1 MGWDIHLYVEK
12 QNADGI
18 WENVICDPNMMGRDY
33 SLFQELAGVP
43 CDWNKEW
50 KHPHELTESDV
61 DSLSHVTQ
69 ESIEGLHHFVMYT
82 YRELAAMLPRIVS
95 NIYSDEIFKFMV
107 EVASAID
114 ETEEERCR
122 ILIGFDS

>member
-18 WENVICDPNMMGRDY
+18 WENVICNPNMMGRDY
-33 SLFQELAGVP
+33 DLFQELAGVP

-50 KHPHELTESDV
+50 THTHELTESDV
-61 DSLSHVTQ
+61 KSLSHVTQ
-69 ESIEGLHHFVMYT
+69 EDIEGLHHLVMYT
-82 YRELAAMLPRIVS
+82 YREFAVMLPRIVS

-107 EVASAID
+107 KVASEID

-122 ILIGFDS
+122 IIIGFDS